1 MFFACIF
8 QEDEE
13 FCFSLTKMPAK
24 RNLPDFEKV
33 IPKAFRISETE
44 SIVRRG
50 RFVYPVVYPETTLIC
65 GRCGKG
71 PLTFGSMSKHMNPFG
86 EGCKGAPTK
95 VTVQPVKVIKEK
107 VCEKENTNT
116 SNQAKEIPALPSKV
130 HAKLGVPPR
139 KKAKPSNKSKLN
151 QAQPK
156 IKIRKNCDICRQM
169 FRLKGLNFKPC
180 FSCKNNTSED

>member
-1 MFFACIF
+1 
-8 QEDEE
+8 
-13 FCFSLTKMPAK
+13 MPAK

-33 IPKAFRISETE
+33 IPRAFRISETE

-116 SNQAKEIPALPSKV
+116 NNQAKEIPALPSKV
-130 HAKLGVPPR
+130 HAKQPGPPPA
-139 KKAKPSNKSKLN
+139 KKAKPSKPLLSTNKSKLI
-151 QAQPK
+151 QAPPK
-156 IKIRKNCDICRQM
+156 IQIRKNCDICRQM